1 MRILILTMLGVFFCV
16 TACVQA
22 PKSDEAKVSDP
33 KEVKQNIP
41 ESKTYN
47 IETNKSLVTWVG
59 TKPTGRHNGSL
70 NIKKGR
76 LGYKDGNITSGKF
89 DIDMSSL
96 KVLDMDDESNNN
108 LAGHLMSEDFF
119 KVKQHPK
126 SIFVITSV
134 VPYNDKAGAKPMLK
148 GVTHTVTGNLTMLG
162 KTKSISFPAKINISS
177 DVIRAEA
184 NFNVDRTNWGISY
197 NSDKSL
203 GDKFIRHDVNIGL
216 NIVAQ

>member
-1 MRILILTMLGVFFCV
+1 MRILILTMIGVFFCV

-22 PKSDEAKVSDP
+22 PKSDDAQVSDP
-33 KEVKQNIP
+33 KVVKQNIP

-70 NIKKGR
+70 NITKGR

-96 KVLDMDDESNNN
+96 KVLDMDDENNNN
-108 LAGHLMSEDFF
+108 LAGHLMSEEFF

-126 SIFVITSV
+126 STFVITSV
-134 VPYNDKAGAKPMLK
+134 VAYKEEGAKPLLK

-162 KTKSISFPAKINISS
+162 TTKSISFPAKISINANTIK
-177 DVIRAEA
+177 AEA
-184 NFNVDRTNWGISY
+184 NFNIDRTNWGINY

-203 GDKFIRHDVNIGL
+203 GDKFIRPDVNIGL
-216 NIVAQ
+216 NIVAE